1 MVVRLIGK
9 VEGQDVIFTRL
20 KGDIWTAEV
29 PAQKSGRYVMELT
42 AFDEAGNIA
51 YCTDVLFSY
60 DATAMKFTIEPLP
73 YQCTYINDDYE
84 IGFVTSE
91 YDIEKENDNYFSEL
105 SESSFCIELLRR
117 GDACEHYVPRRSPS
131 SASAS
136 IPPTSPSSG
145 GACRTPSPAPASTC

>member
-29 PAQKSGRYVMELT
+29 PAQKSGRDVMELT

-51 YCTDVLFSY
+51 YCT
-60 DATAMKFTIEPLP
+60 
-73 YQCTYINDDYE
+73 DDYE

-117 GDACEHYVPRRSPS
+117 GDACEH
-131 SASAS
+131 
-136 IPPTSPSSG
+136 
-145 GACRTPSPAPASTC
+145 

>member
-20 KGDIWTAEV
+20 KGDILTAEV

-117 GDACEHYVPRRSPS
+117 GDACEH
-131 SASAS
+131 
-136 IPPTSPSSG
+136 
-145 GACRTPSPAPASTC
+145 